1 VRKYNDWLK
10 AYVDYASFSEAPK
23 RMHFWSGVSAIA
35 GALRRRVWLDM
46 AYFKWVP
53 NFYIVMVAPPGI
65 VSKSTTI
72 AVAMDLLR
80 AVPGINFGPQV
91 VTWPS
96 LVTAFASC
104 NESFPIG
111 DEFHSQSAMT
121 LESSEFGNLVNPSD
135 RDMIDLLVTL
145 WDSKQGSFKKMT
157 KTSGE
162 DLVENPWINLIA
174 CTTPAWIAG
183 NFPEYVIGGGFTS
196 RCLFVYTD
204 TKERLVPYPH
214 LDVPKNL
221 KEQQAKLIQDL
232 EHISINLVGPY
243 SLTKEAISWGEIWYK
258 HHYTKKHELLDDD
271 RFGGYIARKQTH
283 IHKLAMV
290 LAASQRDEL
299 RITDTDLALANEM
312 VTDLEKD
319 MPKVFS
325 RIGRSEES
333 IHAERF
339 IRYIQKNQAVPYEE
353 AYRYI
358 HLSFPGLKSFEDVV
372 AGAIRS
378 GYIRTD
384 VSETGMVITAVA
396 GREPI

>member
-1 VRKYNDWLK
+1 
-10 AYVDYASFSEAPK
+10 
-23 RMHFWSGVSAIA
+23 
-35 GALRRRVWLDM
+35 M

-72 AVAMDLLR
+72 AIAMDLLR

-96 LVTAFASC
+96 LVTSFASC
-104 NESFPIG
+104 NESFEING
-111 DEFHSQSAMT
+111 DWHSQCAIT

-214 LDVPKNL
+214 LVVPRDL
-221 KEQQAKLIQDL
+221 KQQQVKLIQDL
-232 EHISINLVGPY
+232 EHISITLAGSYV
-243 SLTKEAISWGEIWYK
+243 LTEPAIKWGKAWYEY
-258 HHYTKKHELLDDD
+258 HYTHKHAGLDDD
-271 RFGGYIARKQTH
+271 RFGGYVARKQTH

-290 LAASQRDEL
+290 LAASRRDALE
-299 RITDTDLALANEM
+299 ITDDDLSLANVM

-325 RIGRSEES
+325 RIGRTEES

-339 IRYIQKNQAVPYEE
+339 IRYIQKNLVVPYEE

-358 HLSFPGLKSFEDVV
+358 HLSFPGLRSFEDIVKGAVV
-372 AGAIRS
+372 S
-378 GYIRTD
+378 GYIKI
-384 VSETGMVITAVA
+384 VNSETGIVIEAVKN
-396 GREPI
+396 RESI